1 MTHRYLV
8 EQDPPLSRDFLEYL
22 CFLVEVPDDEYY
34 INLPVDQLLMSI
46 KDESI
51 KKKFK
56 IDYEYLIELAKEK
69 VNYIEFTFKK
79 DPALSV
85 VYNPNEF

>member
-34 INLPVDQLLMSI
+34 INLPVDQLLISI
-46 KDESI
+46 KDESV

-56 IDYEYLIELAKEK
+56 DDYAYLIGLAKEQ
-69 VNYIEFTFKK
+69 VNYIEFAFKK
-79 DPALSV
+79 DPLPPV
-85 VYNPNEF
+85 VYDPNEF

>member
-34 INLPVDQLLMSI
+34 INLPVDQLLVSI
-46 KDESI
+46 KDDSI